1 MNESSEQSNE
11 YDKVAILDAG
21 SQYAKVI
28 DRRIRELSVYS
39 ELVPLQTPVSELLS
53 RKYKAIIISGSPG
66 SVNDPNPVYYD
77 TQLFNCN
84 LPILGICYG
93 LQMLNKQR
101 GGTIV
106 RQSVREDGQ
115 FQVELDIINCP
126 LFKNMNKL
134 ENVLLTHGD
143 SIEKLGENLIS
154 IGKSESCIVACAD
167 REKPIYGLQ
176 FHPEVDLTDNG
187 MQIFKNFLFDIAHC
201 QAIFT
206 MGSRIEEAFS
216 NIRSFIKD
224 QTVFIL
230 CSGGVDSSVCAA
242 LLTRAL
248 PTEQVKIVSIDNG
261 FLRHNEGIEIRQT
274 LSQFASVNYID
285 AGQRFAQAKTFVRAK
300 TTTTT
305 FTNESPS
312 ITTTTNIQRHTSMS
326 SNFLSLYDA
335 DVLLEETLPLNE
347 EIDPEHKRKII
358 GDTFVKVVQEFL
370 RENNF
375 TFDDIILAQ
384 GTLRP
389 DLIESAS
396 HLACQSGYADA
407 IKTHH
412 NDSPMVR
419 ELRKRNRVIEP
430 LKDFHKDEVRQIGL
444 TLGLHH
450 DVIYRHPFP
459 GPGLAIRI
467 LCADEPYMPNEQF
480 SQTSTLLRTIV
491 NYSKMVDKQYAL
503 LPTLDKIFTEN
514 EKILL
519 KTLTSPDQHDYTS
532 VVLPIRS
539 VGVQGDARTYSFAAA
554 ISSNDEKP
562 NWNELFILAR
572 LITKACHHINR
583 VVYILGKKI
592 LDAEITQV
600 TRTSLTQDIVDKARA
615 CDDHAMVILKRYN
628 AYSALSQ
635 MPVVLIPIQFDRQIY
650 LNDHEEINK
659 TDENI
664 NERIIPLTR
673 LRPIAS
679 SFQHSVVLR
688 TFLTKDFM
696 TGRPAVPG
704 ETFPFEMLDDM
715 CQTIKSN
722 VPGISRILYDLT
734 SKPPATT
741 EWE

>member
-1 MNESSEQSNE
+1 MIESSKTSDE

-39 ELVPLQTPVSELLS
+39 ELVPLQTSVTELLS

-77 TQLFNCN
+77 AQLFNCG

-93 LQMLNKQR
+93 LQMLNKER
-101 GGTIV
+101 GGTVV
-106 RQSVREDGQ
+106 RQAVREDGQ
-115 FQVELDIINCP
+115 FQVELDITCSP
-126 LFKNMNKL
+126 LFKHMNKL

-143 SIEKLGENLIS
+143 SIEKIGENLVV
-154 IGKSESCIVACAD
+154 IGKSESFIVACAD
-167 REKPIYGLQ
+167 QEKPIYGLQ

-201 QAIFT
+201 QPTFT

-216 NIRSFIKD
+216 SIRSFIKD
-224 QTVFIL
+224 QIVFIL

-248 PTEQVKIVSIDNG
+248 PSEQVKIVSIDNG
-261 FLRHNEGIEIRQT
+261 FLRHNEGVEVRQT
-274 LSQFASVNYID
+274 LSQFAAVNYID

-300 TTTTT
+300 TTSS
-305 FTNESPS
+305 TNESTANISRRTSS
-312 ITTTTNIQRHTSMS
+312 IS

-335 DVLLEETLPLNE
+335 DILLEETLPLNE
-347 EIDPEHKRKII
+347 ETDPEHKRKII

-370 RENNF
+370 RDNNF
-375 TFDDIILAQ
+375 TFEDIILAQ

-491 NYSKMVDKQYAL
+491 TYSKMVDKQYAL
-503 LPTLDKIFTEN
+503 LPTLDKIFTEH
-514 EKILL
+514 EKIIL

-532 VVLPIRS
+532 VVLPVRLFE
-539 VGVQGDARTYSFAAA
+539 Q
-554 ISSNDEKP
+554 K
-562 NWNELFILAR
+562 FIL
-572 LITKACHHINR
+572 LLYEK
-583 VVYILGKKI
+583 Y
-592 LDAEITQV
+592 
-600 TRTSLTQDIVDKARA
+600 
-615 CDDHAMVILKRYN
+615 
-628 AYSALSQ
+628 
-635 MPVVLIPIQFDRQIY
+635 
-650 LNDHEEINK
+650 
-659 TDENI
+659 
-664 NERIIPLTR
+664 
-673 LRPIAS
+673 
-679 SFQHSVVLR
+679 
-688 TFLTKDFM
+688 
-696 TGRPAVPG
+696 
-704 ETFPFEMLDDM
+704 EM
-715 CQTIKSN
+715 
-722 VPGISRILYDLT
+722 
-734 SKPPATT
+734 
-741 EWE
+741 

>member
-1 MNESSEQSNE
+1 MNECQQYIGD

-39 ELVPLQTPVSELLS
+39 ELVPLQISVNELLL
-53 RKYKAIIISGSPG
+53 RQYKAIIISGSPG

-77 TQLFNCN
+77 PQLFECN

-93 LQMLNKQR
+93 LQMLIKHR

-115 FQVELDIINCP
+115 FQVELNITECP
-126 LFKNMNKL
+126 LFKDMKPL

-143 SIEKLGENLIS
+143 SIEQLGENLIA
-154 IGKSESCIVACAD
+154 IGTSESFIVACAD
-167 REKPIYGLQ
+167 KEKPIYGVQ

-187 MQIFKNFLFDIAHC
+187 IQVFKNFLFEIAHC
-201 QAIFT
+201 RATFT
-206 MGSRIEEAFS
+206 MGCRIQDSFS
-216 NIRSFIKD
+216 TIRSFVKD
-224 QTVFIL
+224 QPVFVL

-248 PTEQVKIVSIDNG
+248 ASEQVKLVSIDNG
-261 FLRHNEGIEIRQT
+261 FLRQNESNEIRET
-274 LSQFASVNYID
+274 LSQFATVNYID
-285 AGQRFAQAKTFVRAK
+285 ASQRFSKAKTYVRVK
-300 TTTTT
+300 TTLSP
-305 FTNESPS
+305 NEKASVSQRRPS
-312 ITTTTNIQRHTSMS
+312 VST
-326 SNFLSLYDA
+326 NFLSLFDA
-335 DVLLEETLPLNE
+335 DILLEETLPLNE
-347 EIDPEHKRKII
+347 EVDPEHKRKII
-358 GDTFVKVVQEFL
+358 GDTFIKVVQEFL
-370 RENNF
+370 RDNNF

-396 HLACQSGYADA
+396 HLASQGGHADA

-419 ELRKRNRVIEP
+419 ELRKLNRVIEP
-430 LKDFHKDEVRQIGL
+430 LKDFHKDEVRQIGV
-444 TLGLHH
+444 TLGLHP

-467 LCADEPYMPNEQF
+467 LCTDESYMPIEYF
-480 SQTSTLLRTIV
+480 SQTSSLLRTII
-491 NYSKMVDKQYAL
+491 NYSTMVGKQNAL
-503 LPTLDKIFTEN
+503 LATLDKVFTQN
-514 EKILL
+514 EQLLL
-519 KTLTSPDQHDYTS
+519 KNLTSSDQHDYTS
-532 VVLPIRS
+532 VLLPIRS

-572 LITKACHHINR
+572 MITKACHHINR

-592 LDAEITQV
+592 LDSEISQV
-600 TRTSLTQDIVDKARA
+600 TRTTLTPDIIDKARA
-615 CDDHAMVILKRYN
+615 CDYHAMIIMKKYG
-628 AYSALSQ
+628 AYSSISQ
-635 MPVVLIPIQFDRQIY
+635 MPVVLIPIEFDRECTKKM
-650 LNDHEEINK
+650 NDKGEEQ
-659 TDENI
+659 
-664 NERIIPLTR
+664 IIPDTN
-673 LRPIAS
+673 IQS
-679 SFQHSVVLR
+679 ITHSCQHSVVLR

-696 TGRPAVPG
+696 TGKSALPG
-704 ETFPFEMLDDM
+704 ETFPAEMLNDI
-715 CQTIKSN
+715 CQTIKTN

>member
-1 MNESSEQSNE
+1 MSDFKYSAGD

-28 DRRIRELSVYS
+28 DRRIRELFIYS
-39 ELVPLQTPVSELLS
+39 ELVPLQTSVNELLS
-53 RKYKAIIISGSPG
+53 CQYKAIIISGSPG

-77 TQLFNCN
+77 PQLFECN

-115 FQVELDIINCP
+115 FQVELNVTECP
-126 LFKNMNKL
+126 LFKDMKPL

-143 SIEKLGENLIS
+143 SIGQLGENLIS
-154 IGKSESCIVACAD
+154 IGTSESFIVACAD
-167 REKPIYGLQ
+167 KEKPIYGVQ
-176 FHPEVDLTDNG
+176 FHPEVDLTENG
-187 MQIFKNFLFDIAHC
+187 LQVFKNFLFEIAHC
-201 QAIFT
+201 RATFT
-206 MGSRIEEAFS
+206 MGCRIQDAFS
-216 NIRSFIKD
+216 TIRSFVKD
-224 QTVFIL
+224 QPVFVL

-248 PTEQVKIVSIDNG
+248 PSEQVKLVSIDNG
-261 FLRHNEGIEIRQT
+261 FLRHNESNEIRET
-274 LSQFASVNYID
+274 LSQFATVNYID
-285 AGQRFAQAKTFVRAK
+285 ASQRFFKAKTYVRVK
-300 TTTTT
+300 TTLAP
-305 FTNESPS
+305 NEITPRRPS
-312 ITTTTNIQRHTSMS
+312 IST
-326 SNFLSLYDA
+326 NFLSLFDA
-335 DVLLEETLPLNE
+335 DMLLEETLPLNE

-358 GDTFVKVVQEFL
+358 GDTFIKVVQEFL
-370 RENNF
+370 RNNNF

-396 HLACQSGYADA
+396 HLASQGGHADA

-419 ELRKRNRVIEP
+419 ALRKLNRVIEP

-444 TLGLHH
+444 TLGLHS

-467 LCADEPYMPNEQF
+467 LCVDEPYMPVEYF
-480 SQTSTLLRTIV
+480 SQTSSLLKTIINYSTMAEKQDTLL
-491 NYSKMVDKQYAL
+491 A
-503 LPTLDKIFTEN
+503 TLDMVFTAN
-514 EKILL
+514 EKLLL
-519 KTLTSPDQHDYTS
+519 KTLTSSDQHDYTS
-532 VVLPIRS
+532 VLLPIRS

-572 LITKACHHINR
+572 MITKACHHINR
-583 VVYILGKKI
+583 VVYILGKRI
-592 LDAEITQV
+592 LDSKITQV
-600 TRTSLTQDIVDKARA
+600 TRTTLTSDIIDKARS
-615 CDDHAMVILKRYN
+615 CDYHAMMIMKQYGAYN
-628 AYSALSQ
+628 SISQ
-635 MPVVLIPIQFDRQIY
+635 MPVVLIPIEFDREYAKEMNDKREEQIIS
-650 LNDHEEINK
+650 D
-659 TDENI
+659 TNI
-664 NERIIPLTR
+664 QPIIY
-673 LRPIAS
+673 S
-679 SFQHSVVLR
+679 CQHSVVLR

-696 TGRPAVPG
+696 TGKSAVPG
-704 ETFPFEMLDDM
+704 ETFPLDMLNDIY
-715 CQTIKSN
+715 QTIKTN

>member
-1 MNESSEQSNE
+1 MIESSQHSDE

-28 DRRIRELSVYS
+28 DRRVRELAVYS
-39 ELVPLQTPVSELLS
+39 ELVPLQTTVDELIS
-53 RKYKAIIISGSPG
+53 RNYKAIIISGSPG
-66 SVNDPNPVYYD
+66 SVNDPTPVYYD
-77 TQLFNCN
+77 PKLFECN

-106 RQSVREDGQ
+106 RQAVREDGQ
-115 FQVELDIINCP
+115 FQVELNITDCP

-143 SIEKLGENLIS
+143 SIEKLGDNLLAV
-154 IGKSESCIVACAD
+154 GKSESFTVACAD
-167 REKPIYGLQ
+167 KDKPIYGLQ

-201 QAIFT
+201 RATFT
-206 MGSRIEEAFS
+206 MGSRIEEAFTS
-216 NIRSFIKD
+216 IRSFVKE
-224 QTVFIL
+224 QNVFVL

-248 PTEQVKIVSIDNG
+248 PAEQVKIISIDNG
-261 FLRHNEGIEIRQT
+261 FLRENEGVEIRQT
-274 LSQFASVNYID
+274 LSQFAAVNYVD
-285 AGQRFAQAKTFVRAK
+285 ATQRFSQAKTFVRTK
-300 TTTTT
+300 TSPTL
-305 FTNESPS
+305 TNESLA
-312 ITTTTNIQRHTSMS
+312 NVQRRASMS

-396 HLACQSGYADA
+396 HLACQSGHADA

-450 DVIYRHPFP
+450 DVVFRHPFP

-491 NYSKMVDKQYAL
+491 TYSTMVEKQYAL

-615 CDDHAMVILKRYN
+615 CDYHAMVIMKN
-628 AYSALSQ
+628 HKAYSAISQ

-650 LNDHEEINK
+650 LNHHEEINNNSNEPV
-659 TDENI
+659 D
-664 NERIIPLTR
+664 ERIIPLTR
-673 LRPIAS
+673 LRSIAS

-704 ETFPFEMLDDM
+704 ETFPLEMLDEM
-715 CQTIKSN
+715 CQTIKTN
-722 VPGISRILYDLT
+722 VPGISRVLYDLT

>member
-1 MNESSEQSNE
+1 MTDVQQHSDY

-39 ELVPLQTPVSELLS
+39 ELVPLQISVDELLS
-53 RKYKAIIISGSPG
+53 KQYKAIIISGSPG
-66 SVNDPNPVYYD
+66 SVNDSNPVYYD
-77 TQLFNCN
+77 PKLFECG

-101 GGTIV
+101 GGIIV

-115 FQVELDIINCP
+115 FQVELNVTDCL
-126 LFKNMNKL
+126 LFKNMNKV

-143 SIEKLGENLIS
+143 SIGQLGKNLVS
-154 IGKSESCIVACAD
+154 IGTSDSFIVACAD
-167 REKPIYGLQ
+167 KDKPIYGVQ

-187 MQIFKNFLFDIAHC
+187 VEIFKNFLFEIAHC
-201 QAIFT
+201 RATFT
-206 MGSRIEEAFS
+206 MGCRIEESFGT
-216 NIRSFIKD
+216 IRSFVKD
-224 QTVFIL
+224 QPVFVL

-248 PTEQVKIVSIDNG
+248 PSEQVKLVSIDNG
-261 FLRHNEGIEIRQT
+261 FLRQDESKEIRET
-274 LSQFASVNYID
+274 LSQFATVNYLD
-285 AGQRFAQAKTFVRAK
+285 ASQRFAHAKTYVKSKVSQSSNEISSTSTQRRA
-300 TTTTT
+300 
-305 FTNESPS
+305 
-312 ITTTTNIQRHTSMS
+312 SMS
-326 SNFLSLYDA
+326 TNFLSLTDA
-335 DVLLEETLPLNE
+335 DILLEETLPLNE

-358 GDTFVKVVQEFL
+358 GDTFIKVVQEFL
-370 RENNF
+370 RDNNY

-396 HLACQSGYADA
+396 HLACQSGHADA

-419 ELRKRNRVIEP
+419 QLRKLNRVIEP
-430 LKDFHKDEVRQIGL
+430 LKDFHKDEVRQIGV
-444 TLGLHH
+444 TLGLHS

-467 LCADEPYMPNEQF
+467 LCTDQPYMPIETF
-480 SQTSTLLRTIV
+480 SSTQHLLKSIL
-491 NYSKMVDKQYAL
+491 NYATKDSSLSV
-503 LPTLDKIFTEN
+503 LDNIFTDN

-519 KTLTSPDQHDYTS
+519 KTLTTTDRHDYAS
-532 VVLPIRS
+532 VLLPIRS

-554 ISSNDEKP
+554 ISSNNDQP
-562 NWNELFILAR
+562 NWNDLFTLAR
-572 LITKACHHINR
+572 MITKACHHINR

-592 LDAEITQV
+592 SDVEVSQV
-600 TRTSLTQDIVDKARA
+600 THTTLTPDIIDKARA
-615 CDDHAMVILKRYN
+615 CDYHAMVIMKRHG
-628 AYSALSQ
+628 AYSSISQ
-635 MPVVLIPIQFDRQIY
+635 MPVVLIPVEFDREVQS
-650 LNDHEEINK
+650 NP
-659 TDENI
+659 
-664 NERIIPLTR
+664 NEKIF
-673 LRPIAS
+673 S
-679 SFQHSVVLR
+679 SQHSVVLR

-704 ETFPFEMLDDM
+704 ETFPLDMLDEI
-715 CQTIKSN
+715 CQTIKTN
-722 VPGISRILYDLT
+722 VPGISRVLYDLT

>member
-1 MNESSEQSNE
+1 MTEFQHHSDN

-39 ELVPLQTPVSELLS
+39 ELVPLQISVNDLLS
-53 RKYKAIIISGSPG
+53 QQYKAVIISGSPG
-66 SVNDPNPVYYD
+66 SVNDPNPVHYD
-77 TQLFNCN
+77 PKLFECG

-115 FQVELDIINCP
+115 FQVELNITECP
-126 LFKNMNKL
+126 LFKNMNKI

-143 SIEKLGENLIS
+143 SIGQLGENLIGVGTS
-154 IGKSESCIVACAD
+154 DSFIVACAD
-167 REKPIYGLQ
+167 KEKPIYGVQ

-187 MQIFKNFLFDIAHC
+187 VQIFKNFLFDIAHC
-201 QAIFT
+201 RATFT
-206 MGSRIEEAFS
+206 MGCRVEESFGT
-216 NIRSFIKD
+216 IRSFVKD
-224 QTVFIL
+224 QPVFVL

-248 PTEQVKIVSIDNG
+248 PAEQVKLVSIDNG
-261 FLRHNEGIEIRQT
+261 FLRLNESNEIRET
-274 LSQFASVNYID
+274 LSQFATVNYID
-285 AGQRFAQAKTFVRAK
+285 ASQRFAQAKTYVRTK
-300 TTTTT
+300 VTQTS
-305 FTNESPS
+305 NEKDLAPP
-312 ITTTTNIQRHTSMS
+312 RRTSVS
-326 SNFLSLYDA
+326 TNFLSLYDA
-335 DVLLEETLPLNE
+335 DILLEETLPLSE

-358 GDTFVKVVQEFL
+358 GDTFIKVVQEFL
-370 RENNF
+370 RDNNF

-396 HLACQSGYADA
+396 HLASQSGHADA

-419 ELRKRNRVIEP
+419 QLRKLNRVIEP

-444 TLGLHH
+444 TLGLHP

-467 LCADEPYMPNEQF
+467 LCTDEPYMPHETF
-480 SQTSTLLRTIV
+480 AQTSNLLKSIV
-491 NYSKMVDKQYAL
+491 NYSTQSSSISSLND
-503 LPTLDKIFTEN
+503 IFTDN
-514 EKILL
+514 EKIRLQN
-519 KTLTSPDQHDYTS
+519 LTSLDKHDYTS
-532 VVLPIRS
+532 VLLPIRS

-554 ISSNDEKP
+554 ISSNDKKP
-562 NWNELFILAR
+562 NWNELFMLAR
-572 LITKACHHINR
+572 LITKTCHHINR

-592 LDAEITQV
+592 LDTEITQI
-600 TRTSLTQDIVDKARA
+600 TRTTLTPDIIDKARA
-615 CDDHAMVILKRYN
+615 CDYHAMVIMKHHG
-628 AYSALSQ
+628 AYSSISQ
-635 MPVVLIPIQFDRQIY
+635 MPVVLIPVEFDRQ
-650 LNDHEEINK
+650 NRA
-659 TDENI
+659 DENEKR
-664 NERIIPLTR
+664 NDG
-673 LRPIAS
+673 
-679 SFQHSVVLR
+679 QHSIVLR

-704 ETFPFEMLDDM
+704 ETFPLDMLDEI
-715 CQTIKSN
+715 CETILTN

>member
-1 MNESSEQSNE
+1 MADSSE

-39 ELVPLQTPVSELLS
+39 ELIPLQTSAKDLIE
-53 RKYKAIIISGSPG
+53 RNYKAIIISGSPG
-66 SVNDPNPVYYD
+66 SVNDPQPVYYD
-77 TQLFNCN
+77 PEIFNCG

-106 RQSVREDGQ
+106 RQAVREDGQ
-115 FQVELDIINCP
+115 FQVELDYQNCP
-126 LFKNMNKL
+126 LFKNLKQF

-143 SIEKLGENLIS
+143 SIAQLGENLVS
-154 IGKSESCIVACAD
+154 IGKSESFIIACAD
-167 REKPIYGLQ
+167 KIKPIYGLQ

-187 MQIFKNFLFDIAHC
+187 MEIFKNFLFDIAHC
-201 QAIFT
+201 RATFT
-206 MGSRIEEAFS
+206 MGSRIEESFGH
-216 NIRSFIKD
+216 IREFVKD
-224 QTVFIL
+224 QPVFVL

-242 LLTRAL
+242 LLTQAL
-248 PTEQVKIVSIDNG
+248 PTEQVKIVSVDNG
-261 FLRHNEGIEIRQT
+261 FLRENEGTEIRQN
-274 LSQFASVNYID
+274 LSQFAAVNYID

-300 TTTTT
+300 ATS
-305 FTNESPS
+305 TNET
-312 ITTTTNIQRHTSMS
+312 ITSGSTTQRRTSMS

-335 DVLLEETLPLNE
+335 DILLEETLPLNE
-347 EIDPEHKRKII
+347 ETDPEHKRKII
-358 GDTFVKVVQEFL
+358 GDTFVKVVQEYL
-370 RENNF
+370 RDNNY
-375 TFDDIILAQ
+375 TFDDIVLAQ

-396 HLACQSGYADA
+396 HLACQSGHADA

-444 TLGLHH
+444 TLGLSH
-450 DVIYRHPFP
+450 DVVHRHPFP
-459 GPGLAIRI
+459 GPGLSIRI
-467 LCADEPYMPNEQF
+467 LCADEPYMPNELF
-480 SQTSTLLRTIV
+480 AQTSTLLRTIV
-491 NYSKMVDKQYAL
+491 TYSTMVDKQYAL

-519 KTLTSPDQHDYTS
+519 KKLTAPDQHDYTS

-554 ISSNDEKP
+554 ISSNDEQP

-583 VVYILGKKI
+583 VVYVLGKKI
-592 LDAEITQV
+592 LDVEITQI
-600 TRTSLTQDIVDKARA
+600 TRTTLTPDIVDKARA
-615 CDDHAMVILKRYN
+615 CDYHAMMIMKRHN
-628 AYSALSQ
+628 AYSAISQ

-650 LNDHEEINK
+650 LNDHEESTNQ
-659 TDENI
+659 
-664 NERIIPLTR
+664 ERIIPLTR

-704 ETFPFEMLDDM
+704 VTFPLEMLDEM
-715 CQTIKSN
+715 CQTIKAN
-722 VPGISRILYDLT
+722 VPGISRVLYDLT

>member
-1 MNESSEQSNE
+1 MTNNNNNNTTE
-11 YDKVAILDAG
+11 YDRVAILDAG

-39 ELVPLQTPVSELLS
+39 ELIPLQTSAKEIIA
-53 RKYKAIIISGSPG
+53 RNYKAIIISGSPG
-66 SVNDPNPVYYD
+66 SVNDPQPVYYD
-77 TQLFNCN
+77 PELFNCD

-106 RQSVREDGQ
+106 RQAVREDGQ
-115 FQVELDIINCP
+115 FQVELDIQSCP
-126 LFKNMNKL
+126 LFKNLKQF

-143 SIEKLGENLIS
+143 SISQLGENLIS
-154 IGKSESCIVACAD
+154 IGKSESFIVACAD
-167 REKPIYGLQ
+167 KTKPIYGLQ

-187 MQIFKNFLFDIAHC
+187 VEIFKNFLFDIAHC
-201 QAIFT
+201 RATFT
-206 MGSRIEEAFS
+206 MGSRIEESFGH
-216 NIRSFIKD
+216 IREFVKE
-224 QTVFIL
+224 QPVFVL

-242 LLTRAL
+242 LLTKAL
-248 PTEQVKIVSIDNG
+248 PVEQVKIVTVANG
-261 FLRHNEGIEIRQT
+261 FLRENEAVEIRQN
-274 LSQFASVNYID
+274 LSQFATVNYLD
-285 AGQRFAQAKTFVRAK
+285 AGQRFAQAKTFVRARA
-300 TTTTT
+300 TS
-305 FTNESPS
+305 TNEGNTSGNA
-312 ITTTTNIQRHTSMS
+312 TQRRSSTS

-335 DVLLEETLPLNE
+335 DILLEETLPLNE
-347 EIDPEHKRKII
+347 ETDPEHKRKII
-358 GDTFVKVVQEFL
+358 GDTFVKVVQEYL
-370 RENNF
+370 RDNNY

-396 HLACQSGYADA
+396 HLACQSGHADA

-444 TLGLHH
+444 KLGLSSEVVH
-450 DVIYRHPFP
+450 RHPFP
-459 GPGLAIRI
+459 GPGLSIRI
-467 LCADEPYMPNEQF
+467 LCADEPYMPNELF
-480 SQTSTLLRTIV
+480 AQTSTLLRTIIT
-491 NYSKMVDKQYAL
+491 YSTMVDKQYAL

-514 EKILL
+514 EKNLL
-519 KTLTSPDQHDYTS
+519 KNLTASDRHDYTS

-554 ISSNDEKP
+554 ISSNDERP
-562 NWNELFILAR
+562 NWNELFVLAR

-583 VVYILGKKI
+583 VVYVLGKKI
-592 LDAEITQV
+592 LDVEITQI
-600 TRTSLTQDIVDKARA
+600 TRTTLTPDIIDKARA
-615 CDDHAMVILKRYN
+615 CDYHAMMIMKRHN
-628 AYSALSQ
+628 AYSAISQ

-650 LNDHEEINK
+650 LNDHEEGN
-659 TDENI
+659 NQ
-664 NERIIPLTR
+664 ERIIPLTR

-688 TFLTKDFM
+688 TFVTKDFM

-704 ETFPFEMLDDM
+704 ETFPLEMLDEM
-715 CQTIKSN
+715 CQTIKTN
-722 VPGISRILYDLT
+722 VPGISRVLYDLT
-734 SKPPATT
+734 SKPPGTK
-741 EWE
+741 

>member
-1 MNESSEQSNE
+1 MTETLQSNSNE

-39 ELVPLQTPVSELLS
+39 ELVPLQTSVTELLS
-53 RKYKAIIISGSPG
+53 RKYKAIIVSGSPG
-66 SVNDPNPVYYD
+66 SVNDPNPAHYD
-77 TQLFNCN
+77 PKLFDCG

-106 RQSVREDGQ
+106 RQAVREDGQ
-115 FQVELDIINCP
+115 FQVELNQTECP
-126 LFKNMNKL
+126 LFKDMNKL

-143 SIEKLGENLIS
+143 SIEKLGENLLVV
-154 IGKSESCIVACAD
+154 GKSESFIIACVD
-167 REKPIYGLQ
+167 KEKPIYGLQ

-187 MQIFKNFLFDIAHC
+187 MQIFQNFLFDIAHC
-201 QAIFT
+201 QPSFT
-206 MGSRIEEAFS
+206 MGNRIEEAFT

-224 QTVFIL
+224 QIVFIL

-261 FLRHNEGIEIRQT
+261 FLRHNEGVEIRQT
-274 LSQFASVNYID
+274 LSQFAAVNYID

-300 TTTTT
+300 
-305 FTNESPS
+305 PS
-312 ITTTTNIQRHTSMS
+312 TSSNDSSSSAQRRISAS

-347 EIDPEHKRKII
+347 ETDPEHKRKII

-370 RENNF
+370 RDNNF

-430 LKDFHKDEVRQIGL
+430 LKDFHKDEVRKIGL
-444 TLGLHH
+444 TLGLQH

-491 NYSKMVDKQYAL
+491 TYSKMVDKQYAL

-519 KTLTSPDQHDYTS
+519 KKLTSPVQHDYTS

-554 ISSNDEKP
+554 ISSNDERP

-615 CDDHAMVILKRYN
+615 CDHHAMLIMKKHN
-628 AYSALSQ
+628 AYSAISQ

-659 TDENI
+659 NGDHV

-673 LRPIAS
+673 LRSIAS

-704 ETFPFEMLDDM
+704 ETFHMEMLDEM
-715 CQTIKSN
+715 CQTIKNN

>member
-1 MNESSEQSNE
+1 MLESSEHPDE

-28 DRRIRELSVYS
+28 DRRVRELSVYS
-39 ELVPLQTPVSELLS
+39 ELVPLQTPVTELLS
-53 RKYKAIIISGSPG
+53 RQYKAIIISGSPG
-66 SVNDPNPVYYD
+66 SVNDPTPVYYD
-77 TQLFNCN
+77 QKLFECG

-106 RQSVREDGQ
+106 RQAVREDGQ
-115 FQVELDIINCP
+115 FQVELNNTDCP
-126 LFKNMNKL
+126 LFKNMSKL

-143 SIEKLGENLIS
+143 SIDKLGENLVS
-154 IGKSESCIVACAD
+154 IGKSESFIVACAD
-167 REKPIYGLQ
+167 KEKPIYGVQ

-201 QAIFT
+201 RGTFT
-206 MGSRIEEAFS
+206 MGSRIDEAFTS
-216 NIRSFIKD
+216 IRSFVKD
-224 QTVFIL
+224 QNVFVL

-248 PTEQVKIVSIDNG
+248 PPEQVKIVSIDNG
-261 FLRHNEGIEIRQT
+261 FLRHDESVEIRQT
-274 LSQFASVNYID
+274 LSQFAAVNYID
-285 AGQRFAQAKTFVRAK
+285 ATQRFAQAKTFVRAK
-300 TTTTT
+300 ATSDSSVNTQQHA
-305 FTNESPS
+305 S
-312 ITTTTNIQRHTSMS
+312 IS

-370 RENNF
+370 RDNNY

-396 HLACQSGYADA
+396 HLACQSGHADA

-444 TLGLHH
+444 TLGLHR
-450 DVIYRHPFP
+450 DVVFRHPFP

-480 SQTSTLLRTIV
+480 AQTSTLLRTIV
-491 NYSKMVDKQYAL
+491 TYSTMVEKQYAL

-514 EKILL
+514 EKTLL
-519 KTLTSPDQHDYTS
+519 KTLTSSNKHDYTS

-583 VVYILGKKI
+583 VVYVLGKKI

-615 CDDHAMVILKRYN
+615 CDYHAMMIMKRHQ
-628 AYSALSQ
+628 AYSAISQ

-650 LNDHEEINK
+650 LNHHEEMNSNS
-659 TDENI
+659 TEQI

-673 LRPIAS
+673 LRSIAS

-688 TFLTKDFM
+688 TFVTKDFM
-696 TGRPAVPG
+696 TGKPATPG
-704 ETFPFEMLDDM
+704 ETFPLEMLDEI
-715 CQTIKSN
+715 CETIKTN